1 MIKYNQDGKEIW
13 RKSGYGR
20 IQGGRIV
27 IRATPSGSFIITTTS
42 EHNLIKPTVGYTQ
55 ILTIKIN
62 NSGDMIWKNLYGKK
76 AQSWDIIERNQGYVV
91 CGNSYE
97 TDLFEGKSVGLIIRM
112 NSDGKIEN
120 ERRIGGSDLNICK
133 GLLISNNRLYIVGKS
148 TYEESGNSMVKIFI
162 IIDETK

>member
-1 MIKYNQDGKEIW
+1 MIKFSPDGKEIW

-20 IQGGRIV
+20 IGLDPVV

-55 ILTIKIN
+55 ILTIKIDN
-62 NSGDMIWKNLYGKK
+62 NGDMIWKNLYGKK
-76 AQSWDIIERNQGYVV
+76 ARSHDIIERNQGYVV
-91 CGNSYE
+91 CGNSHE
-97 TDLFEGKSVGLIIRM
+97 TDLYGGRGVGWIIRM

-120 ERRIGGSDLNICK
+120 ERRIGGSDLDICK
-133 GLLISNNRLYIVGKS
+133 GLLISNNRLYIVGQS
-148 TYEESGNSMVKIFI
+148 TYHESGNSMVKIFI